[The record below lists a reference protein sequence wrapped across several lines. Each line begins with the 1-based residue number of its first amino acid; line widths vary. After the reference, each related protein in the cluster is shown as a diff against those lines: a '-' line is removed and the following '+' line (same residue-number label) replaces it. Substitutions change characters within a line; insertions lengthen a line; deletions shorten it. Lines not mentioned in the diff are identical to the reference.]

1 MMEGAG
7 LTRRRECVD
16 IVSMNPQN
24 FTADDEANLRE
35 ALKRCSP
42 ETVEKAVEFRKTGNP
57 ELVGDVVMG
66 IIERFVEPD
75 KRELLKSSADDLK
88 VMKGLGLDSLTM
100 VEVVLSVEDA
110 IGTTIDN
117 DEIQNL
123 QTVGDIK
130 KFIRGKVGA

>member
-16 IVSMNPQN
+16 IASMNPQN

>member
-1 MMEGAG
+1 
-7 LTRRRECVD
+7 
-16 IVSMNPQN
+16 
-24 FTADDEANLRE
+24 
-35 ALKRCSP
+35 
-42 ETVEKAVEFRKTGNP
+42 
-57 ELVGDVVMG
+57 MG

>member
-88 VMKGLGLDSLTM
+88 VMKGLGIDSLTM